1 MVLRRLLLATIL
13 ATCLIAC
20 SKSDVDQC
28 VDAAMAK
35 LKAENAEAIKNW
47 PPGGLEAAEYG
58 YRMQC
63 TEAKEKAGSDPMK
76 SGY

>member
-1 MVLRRLLLATIL
+1 MRLLLATLLL
-13 ATCLIAC
+13 AISLTAC

-35 LKAENAEAIKNW
+35 LKAEKAEAIKTW
-47 PPGGLEAAEYG
+47 PPGGLEAAELG
-58 YRMQC
+58 FRMQC
-63 TEAKEKAGSDPMK
+63 TETKEKAGSDPMK

>member
-1 MVLRRLLLATIL
+1 VRLLLVNFLIATNL
-13 ATCLIAC
+13 AAC
-20 SKSDVDQC
+20 SKSDEDEC
-28 VDAAMAK
+28 VDVAMAK
-35 LKAENAEAIKNW
+35 LKAERSAEIEKW
-47 PPGGLEAAEYG
+47 PPGALEAAELA

>member
-1 MVLRRLLLATIL
+1 MRLILATLLLAISLT
-13 ATCLIAC
+13 AC

-35 LKAENAEAIKNW
+35 LKAEKAEAIKTW

>member
-1 MVLRRLLLATIL
+1 
-13 ATCLIAC
+13 
-20 SKSDVDQC
+20 
-28 VDAAMAK
+28 MAK